1 MMVDTEMRL
10 NGHAADEFYNMMTMV
25 DSDTI
30 RARDN
35 FLSDISCQLDENGVL
50 SIDIDDLDIDLESV
64 DNSIDGIDEVAVSQE
79 ETYVGGVSVQ
89 FLSPTNIKF
98 NERETLYAVDKYYT
112 STDMYSINQSLSIK
126 FAA

>member
-64 DNSIDGIDEVAVSQE
+64 DNWTSRLPYGIKPEVLQEIIQLVKQSVDEKIS
-79 ETYVGGVSVQ
+79 TH
-89 FLSPTNIKF
+89 F
-98 NERETLYAVDKYYT
+98 N
-112 STDMYSINQSLSIK
+112 INQQKLTHTSKWIITPNWSILLSRGGK
-126 FAA
+126 